1 MQSNNR
7 VSKVSRLIQKE
18 KVSILNVSG
27 LNMLEISV
35 DDISSRK
42 IKLDLH
48 DYSKGIYFV
57 KISYQDRHIIRRFVL
72 Q

>member
-1 MQSNNR
+1 
-7 VSKVSRLIQKE
+7 
-18 KVSILNVSG
+18 
-27 LNMLEISV
+27 MLEISV

-48 DYSKGIYFV
+48 DYSRNLLCKNFL
-57 KISYQDRHIIRRFVL
+57 QDRHIIRRFVL